1 MCSCCQLHSF
11 YTMHLGYQHLFVTL
25 GFFREL
31 PVIISKRYTSKYM
44 IYRLYLYSKKFF
56 SGVCILC
63 HDGNNTL
70 VQQHVHRVYIVILG
84 LQFIY
89 TSKCIQ
95 TRFGMYLMC
104 THPCANY
111 HAHTSVYM
119 SALHESFC
127 RNFQSGT
134 SQSAPLVA
142 GAIAVLLENILN

>member
-1 MCSCCQLHSF
+1 M
-11 YTMHLGYQHLFVTL
+11 G
-25 GFFREL
+25 
-31 PVIISKRYTSKYM
+31 IIPY
-44 IYRLYLYSKKFF
+44 
-56 SGVCILC
+56 VA
-63 HDGNNTL
+63 
-70 VQQHVHRVYIVILG
+70 QQHVHRVYIVILG
-84 LQFIY
+84 LQFIN

-104 THPCANY
+104 THACANY
-111 HAHTSVYM
+111 HAHTSVYT